1 MRLAN
6 TSGVVL
12 TVVLGAAI
20 WGQRSAGPMLSMSA
34 ATQTSERVETQDP
47 YQRSLDHF
55 LFRASAASGP
65 QRGEELYFYKCWFCH
80 SALAERAPVLEDLF
94 DRPGVTRQHVAQT
107 IRQGGPG
114 MPAYRHTLGDADIAD
129 LLSYLRSDTCCWE
142 GEEPPPQ
149 PRYRMDEQAAR
160 RAPAAWGGGAL
171 RGGAHGVVRVAAGG
185 PVEGIGVQLIS
196 ARTAIRTTVYTNAD
210 GQFEFPVLEPGPYT
224 LRVPRPMEFKPYV
237 REGVQIA
244 ARTPLPEIALERVS
258 DTYLLPPTPEILA
271 QLTGSEWMLNL
282 SGTGE
287 EKRVFTLGCGMGC
300 HSYQQV
306 FRNRY
311 DEQGWELIL
320 QRMLRSGSSTLFGS
334 LVPTETT
341 MDRAGRPM
349 LEDEALLATWL
360 ARVRGPDSTNAH
372 VQYLPRERGR
382 STRVVVTEYELPREL
397 LAPHDVHGDADG
409 NIWYTAHRSPY
420 VGVLDPDTGVVT
432 EHRIPDKAQATP
444 GALPGTHR
452 VWIDNEG
459 LVWFSEGW
467 ASRLTALDPRSGQVV
482 RRFDQRTPEGQR
494 VFQAN
499 FAMDA
504 EGYAYTTR
512 GQRGGGARV
521 VAKTDGETG
530 EVVQQFP
537 LRTLTTYN
545 YDNIV
550 TPDGRYWAGGAYMGH
565 RIGRL
570 DTQTGEVWEADTPT
584 KQSNPARGAF
594 DLDGNGWLGGRG
606 GMLIKIDPKARRI
619 TEYPPPIPYDTFYEV
634 MPDKNGEIWAGG
646 LQSGRFW
653 RFDPTT
659 EQWTGYMMPEPYAH
673 DRRTW
678 IDNAT
683 DPVTVWYVDH
693 NGYMVRIQP
702 LD

>member
-1 MRLAN
+1 MRFGSTLVVALAL
-6 TSGVVL
+6 VL
-12 TVVLGAAI
+12 VLGAAI
-20 WGQRSAGPMLSMSA
+20 LGGHPGAQTPAEQPA
-34 ATQTSERVETQDP
+34 AQDP

-55 LFRASAASGP
+55 LFRATATSGP

-94 DRPGVTRQHVAQT
+94 DRPGVTGQRVAQT

-114 MPAYRHTLGDADIAD
+114 MPAYRHTLGDADVAD
-129 LLSYLRSDTCCWE
+129 LLSYLRSDKCCWE

-149 PRYRMDEQAAR
+149 PRYRMAGQADR

-171 RGGAHGVVRVAAGG
+171 RGGAHGVVSVAAGG

-349 LEDEALLATWL
+349 LEDESLLAKWL

-372 VQYLPRERGR
+372 LQYLPRERGR

-467 ASRLTALDPRSGQVV
+467 AESSPFLV
-482 RRFDQRTPEGQR
+482 
-494 VFQAN
+494 
-499 FAMDA
+499 
-504 EGYAYTTR
+504 
-512 GQRGGGARV
+512 
-521 VAKTDGETG
+521 ETLHG
-530 EVVQQFP
+530 
-537 LRTLTTYN
+537 
-545 YDNIV
+545 
-550 TPDGRYWAGGAYMGH
+550 
-565 RIGRL
+565 
-570 DTQTGEVWEADTPT
+570 
-584 KQSNPARGAF
+584 S
-594 DLDGNGWLGGRG
+594 
-606 GMLIKIDPKARRI
+606 
-619 TEYPPPIPYDTFYEV
+619 
-634 MPDKNGEIWAGG
+634 
-646 LQSGRFW
+646 
-653 RFDPTT
+653 
-659 EQWTGYMMPEPYAH
+659 
-673 DRRTW
+673 
-678 IDNAT
+678 
-683 DPVTVWYVDH
+683 
-693 NGYMVRIQP
+693 
-702 LD
+702 